1 MFAARGSSSPQDGK
15 MNRVIKNAKN
25 AAARGA
31 GLNVNCV
38 CEEIF
43 TSGEEALD
51 HKEQRTRYPL
61 PIFMT

>member
-25 AAARGA
+25 AAARGT

-43 TSGEEALD
+43 TGGEEALNQ
-51 HKEQRTRYPL
+51 KKQRTRGPL
-61 PIFMT
+61 LFFMI

>member
-1 MFAARGSSSPQDGK
+1 

-25 AAARGA
+25 AAARGT

-43 TSGEEALD
+43 TSGEEALNQ
-51 HKEQRTRYPL
+51 KKQRTRYPL
-61 PIFMT
+61 SLFMI